1 MGVRLH
7 GISEDSVVFRNS
19 HHAVRE
25 ELILMLLKHT
35 CRLLIELMNG
45 RSKIS
50 IYCIMPVLHL
60 AKARLRGCV
69 LTTLKCVEACLLRN
83 SGES

>member
-7 GISEDSVVFRNS
+7 GISEDSVIFRNS

-45 RSKIS
+45 RSEIS
-50 IYCIMPVLHL
+50 ILLHN
-60 AKARLRGCV
+60 ACSTSSQAHLRGCV
-69 LTTLKCVEACLLRN
+69 LTTLKCVEAYWLRN
-83 SGES
+83 NGKS